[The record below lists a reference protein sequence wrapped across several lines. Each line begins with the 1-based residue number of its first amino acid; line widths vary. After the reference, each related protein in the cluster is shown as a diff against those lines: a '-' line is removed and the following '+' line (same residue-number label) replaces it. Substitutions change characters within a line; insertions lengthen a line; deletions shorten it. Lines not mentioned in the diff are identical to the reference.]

1 MKTITVRLSA
11 APACLLSDQID
22 LSVTSSFPLKSER
35 PPSIRPHCPLSRCL
49 SLYMPY
55 AAGSTRNP
63 LRRLDASSLRYV
75 LPSAAPHS
83 MKGLVQA
90 VPAAN
95 VLRSLTQGLN
105 SDFGMYSLN
114 TSLSPKSTVPRSTT
128 RCIFASYALALFIFV
143 YLFKFNSLSL
153 SFSGLPAISFTAS
166 IVLWLSE
173 LPPPYALLLHP

>member
-75 LPSAAPHS
+75 LSSAAPHS

-114 TSLSPKSTVPRSTT
+114 TSLTKEHCTT
-128 RCIFASYALALFIFV
+128 QYDPLYFCILRVGPFHIRISLQVQLIVTSVFWAASNFFYSV
-143 YLFKFNSLSL
+143 
-153 SFSGLPAISFTAS
+153 
-166 IVLWLSE
+166 
-173 LPPPYALLLHP
+173 